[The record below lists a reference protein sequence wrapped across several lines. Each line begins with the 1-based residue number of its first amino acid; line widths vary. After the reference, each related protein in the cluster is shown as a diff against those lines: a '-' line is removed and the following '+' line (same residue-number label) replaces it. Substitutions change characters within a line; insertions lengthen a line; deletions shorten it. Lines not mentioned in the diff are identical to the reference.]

1 MKKIAILLIIFSITA
16 CGGGSSSSTPATTTT
31 TDTTT
36 PTTPTTPTVTAFTTW
51 SAVVVNDPTK
61 LSSGVSAT
69 IGTDGVAS
77 LATTNASGTFTIN
90 SAGGFSE
97 IAMNAGTTNS
107 VSFKTAS
114 GDTIQNAY
122 NNTTAVALNQAQTLV
137 SIDAIPSAYSFQYQ
151 IYGAWGSYGSSSLAS
166 NAVSLGSPSTG
177 AGIPTTGTTT
187 VSCSSSGYFV
197 DLAKNAFLTN
207 ATMSATIN
215 FAAGTI
221 TFSTANTGILGGP
234 LGSPISNNNL
244 DLSGG
249 SITYTVGTNVLTG
262 SVFSANNM
270 VGPVNGLFYGPN
282 ANELGGTYAIT
293 NTLVGTMVGGFGCKL

>member
-1 MKKIAILLIIFSITA
+1 MKKIAILLIILSISA

-31 TDTTT
+31 TDTT

-51 SAVVVNDPTK
+51 AAVVTNDPTK

-122 NNTTAVALNQAQTLV
+122 NNSTAVALNQANTLV

-151 IYGAWGSYGSSSLAS
+151 IYGAWGSYGSSNLAS

-177 AGIPTTGTTT
+177 AGIPTTGSAT

-197 DLAKNAFLTN
+197 GLAKNAFLTN

-215 FAAGTI
+215 YAAGTI
-221 TFSTANTGILGGP
+221 TFNTSNTGMLGGP
-234 LGSPISNNNL
+234 LGYPISDNTL

-262 SVFSANNM
+262 IVFSANNM
-270 VGPVNGLFYGPN
+270 IGPVNGLFYGPN

>member
-1 MKKIAILLIIFSITA
+1 MKKIVILLIVLSISA
-16 CGGGSSSSTPATTTT
+16 CGGGSSSSSTPATTT

-51 SAVVVNDPTK
+51 SAVVVNDPTI

-69 IGTDGVAS
+69 ISTDGVAS
-77 LATTNASGTFTIN
+77 LATTNTSGTFTIN

-97 IAMNAGTTNS
+97 IAMNAGSANS

-114 GDTIQNAY
+114 GDTIQNVY
-122 NNTTAVALNQAQTLV
+122 NSTAAASLNQAQTLV

-151 IYGAWGSYGSSSLAS
+151 IYGAWGSYGTSNLAS

-187 VSCSSSGYFV
+187 VACSSSGYFV
-197 DLAKNAFLTN
+197 DNNKNAYLTN
-207 ATMSATIN
+207 ATMLATIN

-221 TFSTANTGILGGP
+221 TFTTNNSGMLGGP
-234 LGSPISNNNL
+234 LGSPVSNSSLNL
-244 DLSGG
+244 FAG
-249 SITYTVGTNVLTG
+249 SLIYTLGTNVITG
-262 SVFSANNM
+262 TVASSSGM
-270 VGPVNGLFYGPN
+270 TGPVNGLFYGPN
-282 ANELGGTYAIT
+282 GNEVGGTYAIT
-293 NTLVGTMVGGFGCKL
+293 NASVGTMVGGFGCKL

>member
-1 MKKIAILLIIFSITA
+1 MKKIAILLIVLSISA
-16 CGGGSSSSTPATTTT
+16 CGGGSSSSSTSATT

-36 PTTPTTPTVTAFTTW
+36 PSTPTTPTVTAFTTW
-51 SAVVVNDPTK
+51 SAVVVNDPTI

-177 AGIPTTGTTT
+177 AGIPTTGSAT

-207 ATMSATIN
+207 ATMTAVIN
-215 FAAGTI
+215 YAAGTI
-221 TFSTANTGILGGP
+221 TFNTSNSGILGGP
-234 LGSPISNNNL
+234 LGSPLSNNNL
-244 DLSGG
+244 NLSGG

-262 SVFSANNM
+262 SVNSANGM
-270 VGPVNGLFYGPN
+270 TGPVNGLFYGPN

>member
-1 MKKIAILLIIFSITA
+1 MKKIAILLIILSISA
-16 CGGGSSSSTPATTTT
+16 CGGGSSSSSTPATTP
-31 TDTTT
+31 DTTT

-61 LSSGVSAT
+61 LSSGVSST

-77 LATTNASGTFTIN
+77 LATANASGTFTIN

-122 NNTTAVALNQAQTLV
+122 NNTAAVALNQAQTLV

-177 AGIPTTGTTT
+177 AGIPTTGSAT

-207 ATMSATIN
+207 ATMTAVIN
-215 FAAGTI
+215 YAAGTI
-221 TFSTANTGILGGP
+221 TFNTSNTGILGGP
-234 LGSPISNNNL
+234 LGSPLSNNNL

-249 SITYTVGTNVLTG
+249 SITYTLGNNVLTG

-293 NTLVGTMVGGFGCKL
+293 STLSGTMVGGFGCKL